1 MENLLTGVIVVGSF
15 LLILLIFNGFIMG
28 DLLSRFDEIK
38 KLSKDYKFSIDNK
51 LTCIDTFNYNI
62 KHDLCSFVELS
73 NDRFDNSIENL
84 DYLQSQI
91 CDLQSQIDNIKKSR
105 KR

>member
-1 MENLLTGVIVVGSF
+1 MENLLTGVIVVSS
-15 LLILLIFNGFIMG
+15 ILLVLLVLNIYFIG
-28 DLLSRFDEIK
+28 DLFYDLK
-38 KLSKDYKFSIDNK
+38 KSVKDYKSSVDNK
-51 LTCIDTFNYNI
+51 LTCIDAFNYNS
-62 KHDLCSFVELS
+62 KHDFQSFVNLS

-91 CDLQSQIDNIKKSR
+91 CDLQTQIDKIKKSR

>member
-28 DLLSRFDEIK
+28 DLLSKFDEIK
-38 KLSKDYKFSIDNK
+38 KLSKDFKSSIDDK
-51 LTCIDTFNYNI
+51 LTCIDNFNYNI
-62 KHDLCSFVELS
+62 KHDFQSFVKLS
-73 NDRFDNSIENL
+73 DDRFDNSIENL

-91 CDLQSQIDNIKKSR
+91 CDLQSQIDKIKKSK